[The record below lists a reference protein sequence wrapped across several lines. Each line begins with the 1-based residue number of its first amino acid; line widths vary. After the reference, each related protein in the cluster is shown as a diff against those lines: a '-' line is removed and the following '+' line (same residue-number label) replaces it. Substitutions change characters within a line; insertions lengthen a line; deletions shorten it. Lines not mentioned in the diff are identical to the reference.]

1 VHSGQG
7 RVFRNAEL
15 TPEVL
20 LASACLPT
28 LFQAVEI
35 DGEPYWDGGYAG
47 NPTITPLIRECEST
61 DTILVQVNPV
71 DRRGTPRTA
80 RDIVNRLNEVS
91 FNATL
96 LKELRMMALLRE
108 CTDPGNSEGAR
119 WAGMRIHRIAS
130 ATMTELGYSSKL
142 NAEWEFLRMLRNEGR
157 RSAAAFLEE
166 HGSDLGKRSTLDLAP
181 LVASV

>member
-1 VHSGQG
+1 M
-7 RVFRNAEL
+7 FRNAEL

-47 NPTITPLIRECEST
+47 NPTITPLIRECESS

-71 DRRGTPRTA
+71 DRPGTPRTA

-96 LKELRMMALLRE
+96 LKELRMMAVLHQVA
-108 CTDPGNSEGAR
+108 DPGNGEGAR
-119 WAGMRIHRIAS
+119 WAGMRIHRITS

-157 RSAAAFLEE
+157 RSAEAFLKE

-181 LVASV
+181 LIASV